1 MRTLLFFDLP
11 SVTLEEKRY
20 YRKFVKFIKSIGFI
34 MLQESVYYMLSIN
47 QQNAEMKLFSIRSML
62 PPNGNVMTLMVT
74 EKQFSNIKILLGD
87 YKSNVISDNERTV
100 IF

>member
-11 SVTLEEKRY
+11 SVTLEEKRS
-20 YRKFVKFIKSIGFI
+20 YRHFVKTIKGLGFI

-47 QQNAEMKLFSIRSML
+47 QQNVDARLAMVKEKL
-62 PPNGNVMTLMVT
+62 PPAGNIMVLTVT
-74 EKQFSNIKILLGD
+74 EKQFANMKILLG
-87 YKSNVISDNERTV
+87 SNETDVIASDDRTV

>member
-11 SVTLEEKRY
+11 SKTNEDKRH
-20 YRKFVKFIKSIGFI
+20 YRNFIKLIKENGFI
-34 MLQESVYYMLSIN
+34 MIQESVY
-47 QQNAEMKLFSIRSML
+47 SML
-62 PPNGNVMTLMVT
+62 ALNQEYVDARIGFIKKNVPPKGNVMVLTVT

-87 YKSNVISDNERTV
+87 FENDIISNDERTL

>member
-11 SVTLEEKRY
+11 SVSLEEKRH
-20 YRKFVKFIKSIGFI
+20 YRKFVKAIKGLGFI

-47 QQNAEMKLFSIRSML
+47 QQNVDARLALVKEKL
-62 PPNGNVMTLMVT
+62 PPKGNIMVLTVT
-74 EKQFSNIKILLGD
+74 EKQFASMKILLGNNETD
-87 YKSNVISDNERTV
+87 VIASDDRTV